1 MMGPMYRLLVI
12 HKPTNSEQNHGDAK
26 QYNDITPTDQQL
38 SKHKERERE
47 RERERESGSY
57 SGDQVLNRREKR
69 ILFWPN

>member
-12 HKPTNSEQNHGDAK
+12 HKPTNSERNHGDAK

-47 RERERESGSY
+47 RES
-57 SGDQVLNRREKR
+57 
-69 ILFWPN
+69 